1 MDREYIKVENISKK
15 IKGNLV
21 LDDVNFS
28 LKENLI
34 MGLTGANG
42 SGKTMLLRAIAG
54 LIRTS
59 GRITIGGAVTGSDAF
74 ARDTGVLIENPA
86 FLNDFS
92 GFENL
97 KLLAMLQD
105 GVTDNDIREALVS
118 TGLDPED
125 GRTFKKYSL
134 GMKERLGIAQA
145 ILKKPRL
152 ILLDEPTNGV
162 DRDGIQMLV
171 KLMKDLKQDGCT
183 IIIASHDR
191 EFLKAVADVSYEME
205 RGKLICQM

>member
-1 MDREYIKVENISKK
+1 MDREYVKVENVSKK

-21 LDDVNFS
+21 LDDISFS
-28 LKENLI
+28 LGENMI

-42 SGKTMLLRAIAG
+42 SGKTMMLRAIAG

-59 GRITIGGAVTGSDAF
+59 GRITIGGAVSGCDAF
-74 ARDTGVLIENPA
+74 ARDIGVLIENPA

-105 GVTDNDIREALVS
+105 GVNDSDIREALVS

-125 GRTFKKYSL
+125 RRAFKKYSL

-145 ILKKPRL
+145 ILKKPKL

-171 KLMKDLKQDGCT
+171 KLMADLRQAGCT

-191 EFLKAVADVSYEME
+191 GFLNDVTDVSYEME
-205 RGKLICQM
+205 RGRLTCVM

>member
-1 MDREYIKVENISKK
+1 MDREYVKVENVSKK

-21 LDDVNFS
+21 LDNVSFS
-28 LKENLI
+28 LGETMI
-34 MGLTGANG
+34 MGITGANG

-54 LIRTS
+54 LIHTS
-59 GRITIGGAVTGSDAF
+59 GRITIGGAVSGNDAF
-74 ARDTGVLIENPA
+74 ARDIGVLIENPA

-97 KLLAMLQD
+97 KLLAMLQE
-105 GVTDNDIREALVS
+105 GVNDNDIREALVS

-125 GRTFKKYSL
+125 RRTFKKYSL

-145 ILKKPRL
+145 ILKKPGL

-171 KLMKDLKQDGCT
+171 KLMKDLRQAGCT
-183 IIIASHDR
+183 IIIASHDK
-191 EFLKAVADVSYEME
+191 EFLNAVTDVSYEME
-205 RGKLICQM
+205 RGRLTCVM

>member
-1 MDREYIKVENISKK
+1 MDREYVKVENISKK

-21 LDDVNFS
+21 LDDVSFS
-28 LKENLI
+28 LGETMI

-54 LIRTS
+54 LIHTS
-59 GRITIGGAVTGSDAF
+59 GRITVGGTVSGNDVFS
-74 ARDTGVLIENPA
+74 RDIGVLIENPA

-97 KLLAMLQD
+97 KLLAMLQE
-105 GVTDNDIREALVS
+105 GVNDNDIREALVS

-125 GRTFKKYSL
+125 RRTFKKYSL

-145 ILKKPRL
+145 ILKKPGL

-171 KLMKDLKQDGCT
+171 KLMKDLRQAGCT
-183 IIIASHDR
+183 IIIASHDK
-191 EFLKAVADVSYEME
+191 EFLNAVTDVSYEME
-205 RGKLICQM
+205 RGRLTCVM

>member
-1 MDREYIKVENISKK
+1 
-15 IKGNLV
+15 
-21 LDDVNFS
+21 
-28 LKENLI
+28 
-34 MGLTGANG
+34 MGLTGVNG

-171 KLMKDLKQDGCT
+171 KLMKNLKQDGCT

>member
-1 MDREYIKVENISKK
+1 MDREYIKVMNVSKR
-15 IKGNLV
+15 IKRNLV
-21 LDDVNFS
+21 LDDVSFS
-28 LKENLI
+28 LGENMI

-59 GRITIGGAVTGSDAF
+59 GKITVGGAVTGNGAF
-74 ARDTGVLIENPA
+74 ARDIGVLIENPA

-105 GVTDNDIREALVS
+105 GVRDRDIREALVS

-125 GRTFKKYSL
+125 RRSFRKYSL

-162 DRDGIQMLV
+162 DRSGIQLLV
-171 KLMKDLKQDGCT
+171 NLMHDLKRDGCT
-183 IIIASHDR
+183 IITASHDR
-191 EFLKAVADVSYEME
+191 EFLEAVTDVSCEME
-205 RGKLICQM
+205 RGKLICRM

>member
-1 MDREYIKVENISKK
+1 MVREYIKVENISKK

-21 LDDVNFS
+21 LDDVSFS
-28 LKENLI
+28 LGENMI

-54 LIRTS
+54 LIHTS
-59 GRITIGGAVTGSDAF
+59 GRITIGGAVSGSDAF
-74 ARDTGVLIENPA
+74 ARDIGVLIENPA

-105 GVTDNDIREALVS
+105 DVNDNDIREALVS

-125 GRTFKKYSL
+125 RRTFKKYSL

-145 ILKKPRL
+145 ILKKPGL

-171 KLMKDLKQDGCT
+171 NLMKDLRQAGCT
-183 IIIASHDR
+183 IIIASHDK
-191 EFLKAVADVSYEME
+191 EFLNAVTDVSYEME
-205 RGKLICQM
+205 RGRLTCVM